1 MSIPSS
7 STLPE
12 PLKRRQDEAEVAKAE
27 ADARKAEADADKAK
41 VEAEKAAAAAD
52 RERLTALVPDLAKVK
67 ESTLDVKDTT
77 PMWGTF
83 LTFAAVRKVGAAV
96 ADVVL
101 ATRPEAGDWR
111 VLITDEAELATSD
124 AVHQE
129 VTTGLEQLKTA
140 AEGILEQLKTAADE
154 KEATKLVGPVVASLA
169 SALPG
174 VLSLFSSRRTV
185 STAATA
191 ASDLAAA
198 AAVADALRRPPEV
211 VVVHDD
217 FRLFPE
223 NGEKGVYAILAEV
236 ADLHQKLVAKK
247 LEFSDAKSTAEV
259 ELAKA
264 KAAEHPDE
272 AAIAKLTKDV
282 RDAAT
287 RLGLVDSVI
296 TAIDTFAAAIRVV
309 PAGATRSSLT
319 TAALRDALHDQK
331 SRFHFTHV
339 LLLKAQAGQAQQQ
352 LDNRPFFFKDRFS
365 TVADTSMTYALIETA
380 QSTIVAS
387 GTVTGTA
394 SARGN
399 IGEPPTVDRVV
410 ID

>member
-1 MSIPSS
+1 VSTPSS

-12 PLKRRQDEAEVAKAE
+12 PLKRRKDEAEVAKAE
-27 ADARKAEADADKAK
+27 ADTRKAEADADKAE

-52 RERLTALVPDLAKVK
+52 RERLTALVPDLTKVK

-83 LTFAAVRKVGAAV
+83 LTFAAVKKVGAAV
-96 ADVVL
+96 ADDVL
-101 ATRPEAGDWR
+101 ATRPEAEDWR

-124 AVHQE
+124 AAHQE

-140 AEGILEQLKTAADE
+140 ADALLEDI
-154 KEATKLVGPVVASLA
+154 TKLVAPVVAALA
-169 SALPG
+169 TALPG

-198 AAVADALRRPPEV
+198 AAVADALRRPEV

-217 FRLFPE
+217 FRLIPE
-223 NGEKGVYAILAEV
+223 NGDKGKPGEKGVYTMLAEV
-236 ADLHQKLVAKK
+236 ADRRQKLVAKK

-264 KAAEHPDE
+264 KAAEPPDDG
-272 AAIAKLTKDV
+272 AIANLTKEV

-296 TAIDTFAAAIRVV
+296 TAIDTFIAAIRVV
-309 PAGATRSSLT
+309 PAGATRSWLT
-319 TAALRDALHDQK
+319 TAALRDALHDQEP
-331 SRFHFTHV
+331 RFTHV

-365 TVADTSMTYALIETA
+365 TVADTSITYALIETA

-399 IGEPPTVDRVV
+399 IGERPTVDTRMVV
-410 ID
+410 D